1 MQIIDIALSIWGALP
16 LVFNIMGGL
25 ALFMFAMYRLRE
37 TLGKVSGARVTRILE
52 KVSNNPVKGMLAGT
66 AATIMTQS
74 SSITV
79 LTLIGFVNAGIMTF
93 RQSVNI
99 MLGSEIGTTV
109 VAQIVAFE
117 VGMAYWPLIATGF
130 FVRAFSRK
138 ERTKLIGDVV
148 FSLGLMFLGMDFI
161 KQGAAPL
168 ASSPVF
174 VDTMSSFG
182 TNPLVG
188 ILVGAILAGITNS
201 SAGTVSLVIALGRS
215 GLVSLPAGIALVL
228 GANIGT
234 TFFELFA
241 GMGATSPAK
250 RTALAQALINIVG
263 VTLFFPFLAPYANV
277 VALTASDLP
286 RQIANAHTI
295 FNVMVSLAL
304 IPVVG
309 GLVRLCEII
318 IPDKPGEI
326 IGKHMFDDEM
336 LHYPQAALLEAE
348 HELTRTADI
357 TIQMIQ
363 LSRMALLDR
372 NLQNAQ
378 RVMKLDREVE
388 ENCRATERFL
398 DKIKDDHLNDSSILW
413 RTKLLAV
420 IVDIRRVGDLAS
432 NIAEFASDRVNRD
445 ITFSDTGVSDL
456 NRMFDLAEEAYSTA
470 VQSLKT
476 KNADL
481 ARQTERLEEQI
492 DAMERELKAG
502 HISRMEAGVC
512 NPKADTI
519 FVETVRNLERIGDH
533 ADSIALDVIAEY

>member
-1 MQIIDIALSIWGALP
+1 MQDLGTVGAKMQIIDIALGIWGALP
-16 LVFNIMGGL
+16 LAFNIVGGL
-25 ALFMFAMYRLRE
+25 ALFMYAMYKLRE
-37 TLGKVSGARVTRILE
+37 TLGKASGTRVTKILE

-99 MLGSEIGTTV
+99 MLGSEIGTTA

-117 VGMAYWPLIATGF
+117 VGMAYWPLIAIGF
-130 FVRAFSRK
+130 FVHMFSRK
-138 ERTKLIGDVV
+138 ERTRLIADVV
-148 FSLGLMFLGMDFI
+148 FSLGLMFLAMDFI
-161 KQGAAPL
+161 KQAALPL
-168 ASSPVF
+168 AGSPVF
-174 VDTMSSFG
+174 VGIMNTFG
-182 TNPLVG
+182 TNPVVG
-188 ILVGAILAGITNS
+188 ILVGAALAGITNS

-234 TFFELFA
+234 TFFELIA
-241 GMGATSPAK
+241 GIGATSPAK
-250 RTALAQALINIVG
+250 RTALSQALINVVG
-263 VTLFFPFLAPYANV
+263 VTLFIPFLAPYGDI
-277 VALTASDLP
+277 VAQTASDLP
-286 RQIANAHTI
+286 RQIANSHTI
-295 FNVMVSLAL
+295 FNVIVSLIL
-304 IPVVG
+304 IPLVG

-326 IGKHMFDDEM
+326 VGKHMFDDEM

-357 TIQMIQ
+357 TIQMIR
-363 LSRMALLDR
+363 LSRAALLEQDLE
-372 NLQNAQ
+372 NVQ
-378 RVMKLDREVE
+378 RVVKLDREVE
-388 ENCRATERFL
+388 ENCHATERFI
-398 DKIKDDHLNDSSILW
+398 DKIKEDHLNESNILW

-445 ITFSDTGVSDL
+445 IAFSDTGVSDL

-476 KNADL
+476 RNKDL
-481 ARQTERLEEQI
+481 AKQELEKALEINANFTEATQ
-492 DAMERELKAG
+492 AREALKTLG
-502 HISRMEAGVC
+502 
-512 NPKADTI
+512 K
-519 FVETVRNLERIGDH
+519 
-533 ADSIALDVIAEY
+533 